1 MDKLAFQNDYKIRY
15 SELDCNLTL
24 KPAAL
29 LQLLQDIASENAESL
44 GFGYSFISKKKLA
57 WFLLKLHIE
66 FNEYP
71 QGDISIRTEP
81 RGYNRLFALRDFE
94 IVDKNTILGEAT
106 TTWGLIDLKTKS
118 MSNISEILADNP
130 KMKPFEKRD
139 NDLKYNK
146 INTIQRIDAEKLFE
160 IRYDDVDV
168 NQHVNNSNFLVW
180 ALEVL
185 DFEFRKSKK
194 LKALDIVFKKEIK
207 YGANVCSQVQIEQN
221 KTIHCLKNAETKEE
235 LCLVQAEWLG

>member
-1 MDKLAFQNDYKIRY
+1 MDINAFQNKYKIRY

-24 KPAAL
+24 KPASL

-44 GFGYSFISKKKLA
+44 GFGYSFISKRNLA

-66 FNEYP
+66 FDKYP
-71 QGDISIRTEP
+71 QGDITIKTEP
-81 RGYNRLFALRDFE
+81 RGWNRLFAFRDFE
-94 IVDKNTILGEAT
+94 IINDFDVLGNAT
-106 TTWGLIDLKTKS
+106 TTWGLIDLSTKS
-118 MSNISEILADNP
+118 MANISEVLAQNP
-130 KMKPFEKRD
+130 NMLPFEKRE

-146 INTIQRIDAEKLFE
+146 ITPIQRVDAEKIFE

-185 DFEFRKSKK
+185 DFDFRKTKK

-207 YGANVCSQVQIEQN
+207 YGAKVISQAQIEN
-221 KTIHCLKNAETKEE
+221 NITSHVLKNTETNEE
-235 LCLVQAEWLG
+235 LCLLQAEWI

>member
-1 MDKLAFQNDYKIRY
+1 MDKLTFQNDYKIRY

-66 FNEYP
+66 FYKYP
-71 QGDISIRTEP
+71 QGDISIKTEP
-81 RGYNRLFALRDFE
+81 RGYNRLFAFRDFE
-94 IVDKNTILGEAT
+94 IITEDSVLGNAT
-106 TTWGLIDLKTKS
+106 TTWGLIDLNTKS
-118 MSNISEILADNP
+118 MANISEVLAQNP
-130 KMKPFEKRD
+130 KMKPFEKRED
-139 NDLKYNK
+139 DLKYNK
-146 INTIQRIDAEKLFE
+146 ISTLQRIDAERIFE
-160 IRYDDVDV
+160 IRFDDLDV
-168 NQHVNNSNFLVW
+168 NQHVNNSNFLIW

-194 LKALDIVFKKEIK
+194 LKTLDIIFKKEIK
-207 YGANVCSQVQIEQN
+207 YGAKVASQVQIEQN
-221 KTIHCLKNAETKEE
+221 TTIHCLKNAESNEE
-235 LCLVQAEWLG
+235 LCLIQAEWI